1 MSVTLFTTQ
10 TAWQWGK
17 VGEGEGEEVPWLEAA
32 VFVVAVVVALVTI

>member
-17 VGEGEGEEVPWLEAA
+17 GEEEEVPWLEAA
-32 VFVVAVVVALVTI
+32 VFVVAVVAVLVTI